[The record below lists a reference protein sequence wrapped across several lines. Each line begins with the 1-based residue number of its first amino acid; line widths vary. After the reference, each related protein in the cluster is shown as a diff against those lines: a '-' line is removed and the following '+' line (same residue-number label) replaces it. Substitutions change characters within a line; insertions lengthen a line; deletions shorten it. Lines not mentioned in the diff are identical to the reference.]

1 MEIEFK
7 YKLPSLLVG
16 EQILEQLELTPR
28 LIHMDAQY
36 FDTPE
41 RTLRSQDITL
51 RLRRESVEGGVSAM
65 ICCCKAPGGRSRNPA
80 MKKRAEYECEAP
92 DIHTGINGVIEKGC
106 TQGEALRAVES
117 SLIVV
122 AGFRYLR
129 REAEFH
135 VGNSLC
141 TVCVDKGGFLRPD
154 GSLEP
159 FCELEIELVDGKLG
173 PVEKLV
179 KKLVRHYYLE
189 PQPLSKY
196 ARALAAGKAK

>member
-16 EQILEQLELTPR
+16 EHILEQLELTPK
-28 LIHMDAQY
+28 LIHMDAKY
-36 FDTPE
+36 YDTPG
-41 RTLRSQDITL
+41 RTLRAQDITL
-51 RLRRESVEGGVSAM
+51 RLRRESVEGGESAM

-80 MKKRAEYECEAP
+80 MKKRAEYECEAEN
-92 DIHTGINGVIEKGC
+92 IHDGIIGVINAGC
-106 TQGEALRAVES
+106 TQGDALREAEPD
-117 SLIVV
+117 LTVV

-129 REAEFH
+129 REAEFQ
-135 VGNSLC
+135 VGNSVC

-154 GSLEP
+154 GSEDP

-189 PQPLSKY
+189 PESLSKY
-196 ARALAAGKAK
+196 ARALAAAKAK